1 MASAYC
7 QAVSRNPF
15 NNKTRDR
22 FSAATC
28 REAIAKC
35 KYWAHTGQRC
45 YVVSGY

>member
-35 KYWAHTGQRC
+35 RYWARTGQRC